1 VEKGGAVTL
10 VANDTTDTP
19 DAAALAVEPIAG
31 RIGAIVHGIDLA
43 IEVSDAEVAAVKDAL
58 LLHGVVFFRNQ
69 RLTPERQVAFAQ
81 RLGPLT
87 LSHPNSLETN
97 PTPVLEL
104 ANARA
109 NHWHSDV
116 SFVDRPPFASL
127 LAHVSTPAFGGD
139 TAWASGVAAYKQLP
153 AALRHLADEIDVIH
167 SNQFDYGRLA
177 GDEEN
182 QKRLSEHFANNQ
194 FETAHPAVRVIPET
208 GEKALYLG
216 GFTTKVVGFSPSQSR
231 AILDLLQAQ
240 ITHVNNTV
248 RWRWATGDVALWDNR
263 TVQHTAVDDLDDY
276 AGRTLRRV
284 TIAGPL
290 PTGVDGRRSRIVRGD
305 SSTYTPMI

>member
-127 LAHVSTPAFGGD
+127 LAHVSTPACGGD

>member
-1 VEKGGAVTL
+1 MTL
-10 VANDTTDTP
+10 VENDTTVHPGADH
-19 DAAALAVEPIAG
+19 LIVEPIAG

-43 IEVSDAEVAAVKDAL
+43 DANDAEVAAVKDAL
-58 LLHGVVFFRNQ
+58 LRYGVVFFRNQ
-69 RLTPERQVAFAQ
+69 QLTAEAQVDFAQ
-81 RLGPLT
+81 RFGPLT
-87 LSHPNSLETN
+87 LSHPNSLDVNT
-97 PTPVLEL
+97 THVLEL

-127 LAHVSTPAFGGD
+127 LAHISTPAFGGD

-153 AALRHLADEIDVIH
+153 AALQHLADEVDVVH

-177 GDEEN
+177 GDEAE
-182 QKRLSEHFANNQ
+182 QKQLADHFANNQ

-208 GEKALYLG
+208 GEKALFLG
-216 GFTTKVVGFSPSQSR
+216 GFSTKIVGFSPTQSR

-248 RWRWATGDVALWDNR
+248 RWRWAPGDVVLWDNR

-276 AGRTLRRV
+276 EGRTLRRV
-284 TIAGPL
+284 TVAGPL
-290 PTGVDGRRSRIVRGD
+290 PAGVDGRRSRVIRGD
-305 SSTYTPMI
+305 SSTYTPVV

>member
-1 VEKGGAVTL
+1 MTL
-10 VANDTTDTP
+10 VASETTSTSVVSE
-19 DAAALAVEPIAG
+19 LTVEPIAG

-43 IEVSDAEVAAVKDAL
+43 SDVSDAEVAAVKDAL
-58 LLHGVVFFRNQ
+58 LRYGVVFFRNQ
-69 RLTPERQVAFAQ
+69 RLTPEAQVAFAK

-153 AALRHLADEIDVIH
+153 VALQHLADEIDVIH

-177 GDEEN
+177 GDEAN
-182 QKRLSEHFANNQ
+182 QKRLAEHFANNQ

-208 GEKALYLG
+208 GEKALFLG
-216 GFTTKVVGFSPSQSR
+216 GFSTKVVGFTPSQSR

-248 RWRWATGDVALWDNR
+248 RWRWSAGDVVLWDNR

-276 AGRTLRRV
+276 QGRTLRRV

-290 PTGVDGRRSRIVRGD
+290 PTGVDGRRSRVLRGD
-305 SSTYTPMI
+305 SSTYTPAV